1 MLPSLPQDK
10 ANHVVYG
17 MVVFIAALFA
27 LVWFRVPYAAYAALA
42 ITAGVG
48 LLKEAVD
55 AWENHKA
62 TGDWR
67 TGPHGVEGMDAVAT
81 AGGGFGPFVA
91 LWIGGMMK

>member
-1 MLPSLPQDK
+1 MLPFLPQDK

-17 MVVFIAALFA
+17 MVVFLFVFF
-27 LVWFRVPYAAYAALA
+27 LLMWFRVPYAMHLALA
-42 ITAGVG
+42 AAVIAGFA
-48 LLKEAVD
+48 KEGVD
-55 AWENHKA
+55 AWENYKA

-91 LWIGGMMK
+91 LWIGGFK